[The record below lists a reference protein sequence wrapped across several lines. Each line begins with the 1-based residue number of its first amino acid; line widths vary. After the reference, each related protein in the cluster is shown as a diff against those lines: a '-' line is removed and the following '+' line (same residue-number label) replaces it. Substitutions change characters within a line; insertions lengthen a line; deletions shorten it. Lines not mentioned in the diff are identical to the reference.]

1 MRRYNADHPRI
12 HNLVDSPVYPGLP
25 HKSRF
30 LLLALDHRCN
40 YIRPLGYHCAYP
52 WIISREIIFN
62 SSPHRQRKY
71 KISNLQSHLSSYNI
85 GVVMEKPAEIQSE
98 HAVNNDTLQKVEASD
113 IPEDLGGNVS
123 DIPKGYWKS
132 YRFIGSILGI
142 YFMSTSLYLGYVLPV
157 SENSLKRLHVLKRS
171 NMRGRQAF

>member
-1 MRRYNADHPRI
+1 
-12 HNLVDSPVYPGLP
+12 
-25 HKSRF
+25 
-30 LLLALDHRCN
+30 
-40 YIRPLGYHCAYP
+40 
-52 WIISREIIFN
+52 
-62 SSPHRQRKY
+62 
-71 KISNLQSHLSSYNI
+71 
-85 GVVMEKPAEIQSE
+85 MEKPAEIQSE